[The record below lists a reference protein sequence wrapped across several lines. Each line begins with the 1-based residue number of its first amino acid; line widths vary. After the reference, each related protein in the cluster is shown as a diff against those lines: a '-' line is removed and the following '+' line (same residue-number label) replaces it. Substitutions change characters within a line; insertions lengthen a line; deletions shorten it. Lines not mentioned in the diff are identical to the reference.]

1 MGIEDFPF
9 HPNEF
14 VIWVYCVNYNDN
26 LLIWALLENL
36 VEIGL
41 LV

>member
-1 MGIEDFPF
+1 MGIEDFLF

-14 VIWVYCVNYNDN
+14 VIWVYCVNYNDQ
-26 LLIWALLENL
+26 LLIWALLENF